1 MAIVGA
7 VAVGVVVVA
16 VSADAA
22 AAVVSRRPFWCCPWV
37 DPVVSVGQSFYLD
50 AFCFQGAPER
60 YIYVYIYIWR
70 KRLGAICW

>member
-1 MAIVGA
+1 MAIVGV

-22 AAVVSRRPFWCCPWV
+22 VVVSRRPFWCCPWV
-37 DPVVSVGQSFYLD
+37 DPVVSVGQSFCLD
-50 AFCFQGAPER
+50 AFCFQRAPER
-60 YIYVYIYIWR
+60 YIYIYIWR